1 MTSQTSHYSTSSSYV
16 SASQVSNRDPVRFD
30 IQREPIDS
38 QASRRPVS
46 REKLHIP
53 MPPVPD
59 SFPELNK
66 LSVDRLKR
74 LLSDNAAINV
84 CSSKLIISRI

>member
-1 MTSQTSHYSTSSSYV
+1 M
-16 SASQVSNRDPVRFD
+16 SASQVSNRSDSVRFGGGD
-30 IQREPIDS
+30 IARETAES
-38 QASRRPVS
+38 SGTRRPVS

-59 SFPELNK
+59 SFPELSK

-84 CSSKLIISRI
+84 SPDNYSS